1 MAKRQRI
8 KGKGILEHPQPFP
21 AAIRIGN
28 MVFTSNVFG
37 DDPETHEV
45 PKDLDT
51 QCKNVFDAM
60 RRIMEGAGG
69 SVGDIAKTELAISA
83 IPSHGGFCANSG
95 PAALNIRRRSSAVS
109 RRMVSFRPSPSM
121 TVSVAAAAAIMDAE
135 GVIRCDACGQQR
147 IQAFA
152 GHCCRPSRLR
162 RC

>member
-8 KGKGILEHPQPFP
+8 KGKGIAEHPQPFP

-45 PKDLDT
+45 PKDLET

-69 SVGDIAKTELAISA
+69 SPGDIAKVTVTMTSRDDRPTMNKYWTATFPNEDDRPVRHTVEGTLAQGRKIQVEF
-83 IPSHGGFCANSG
+83 I
-95 PAALNIRRRSSAVS
+95 AV
-109 RRMVSFRPSPSM
+109 
-121 TVSVAAAAAIMDAE
+121 I
-135 GVIRCDACGQQR
+135 
-147 IQAFA
+147 
-152 GHCCRPSRLR
+152 
-162 RC
+162 

>member
-45 PKDLDT
+45 PKDLET

-69 SVGDIAKTELAISA
+69 SVGDIAKVTVTMTSRDDRATMNKYWTAMFPNEDDRPVRHTVEGALAQGRKIQVEF
-83 IPSHGGFCANSG
+83 I
-95 PAALNIRRRSSAVS
+95 AV
-109 RRMVSFRPSPSM
+109 
-121 TVSVAAAAAIMDAE
+121 I
-135 GVIRCDACGQQR
+135 
-147 IQAFA
+147 
-152 GHCCRPSRLR
+152 
-162 RC
+162 